1 MHPRP
6 RIAKQYVY
14 TPSRG
19 VTRGV
24 YLRFEFLKGEL
35 LNLTHL
41 LSNHKAIFR
50 QKFAEALAKKKLLT
64 ADQALTDYKD
74 FIEQYVDERY
84 QPLDQVIERINNIRI
99 PVFLNIRRDRMRED
113 RCKICE
119 ANEAN
124 VRAIEKKYH
133 DKIEIFE
140 VVEDRKEGALYQII
154 FHEEAEEKKL
164 PLTAVIN
171 KGEIL
176 KFWAGKTVEASVY
189 EMYIEKALKKG

>member
-1 MHPRP
+1 MHLRP

-24 YLRFEFLKGEL
+24 HLRFEFFKGGN
-35 LNLTHL
+35 LNLTQL
-41 LSNHKAIFR
+41 LSNHKQIFR
-50 QKFAEALAKKKLLT
+50 QKFIEALAKKKSRT
-64 ADQALTDYKD
+64 PEQAAAEYKD
-74 FIEQYVDERY
+74 YIEQYVDEKHKPV
-84 QPLDQVIERINNIRI
+84 QQLVERINENKIL
-99 PVFLNIRRDRMRED
+99 VFLNIRRDRMRED

-119 ANEAN
+119 ANEPN
-124 VRAIEKKYH
+124 VHAIKEKYG
-133 DKIEIFE
+133 DRIEIFE
-140 VVEDRKEGALYQII
+140 VIEDRQEGALYQII

-171 KGEIL
+171 KGELL

-189 EMYIEKALKKG
+189 EMYINKCLA